1 MRHSEYF
8 VQVALLAQNGDKVA
22 AEKLLR
28 EAEHYA
34 QKSVTNHAA
43 LCAKSWAWYLKNPD
57 NAIRCL
63 LEAEC
68 NNSDVRSLLEIA
80 DTYIELA
87 LHETACKRCIKKA
100 MLAATD
106 EEGTMRIQEFFSKHS
121 QYKKLKTKGEKWKN
135 LFKKL

>member
-1 MRHSEYF
+1 MRFSEYF
-8 VQVALLAQNGDKVA
+8 VQVALLAEKGDVVE
-22 AEKLLR
+22 AERLLR
-28 EAEHYA
+28 EAERYS

-80 DTYIELA
+80 ETYIELA

-121 QYKKLKTKGEKWKN
+121 QYKPIAMESTN
-135 LFKKL
+135 A

>member
-1 MRHSEYF
+1 MRFSEYF
-8 VQVALLAQNGDKVA
+8 VQVALLAEKGDVIE
-22 AEKLLR
+22 AERLLR
-28 EAEHYA
+28 EAERYS

-43 LCAKSWAWYLKNPD
+43 LCAKAWAWYLKNPD

-106 EEGTMRIQEFFSKHS
+106 EEDSMRLQEFFTKHS
-121 QYKKLKTKGEKWKN
+121 QYKPIAMENTNG
-135 LFKKL
+135 

>member
-1 MRHSEYF
+1 MRYSEYF
-8 VQVALLAQNGDKVA
+8 VQVALLAEKGDVVE
-22 AEKLLR
+22 AERLLR
-28 EAEHYA
+28 EAERYS

-43 LCAKSWAWYLKNPD
+43 LCAKSWLWFLKNPD

-100 MLAATD
+100 ILAATN
-106 EEGTMRIQEFFSKHS
+106 EEGSMRLQEFFTKHS
-121 QYKKLKTKGEKWKN
+121 QYKPIAMESTN
-135 LFKKL
+135 V

>member
-1 MRHSEYF
+1 MRYSEYF
-8 VQVALLAQNGDKVA
+8 VQVALLAEKGDVVE
-22 AEKLLR
+22 AERLLR
-28 EAEHYA
+28 EAERYS

-80 DTYIELA
+80 ETYIELA

-100 MLAATD
+100 ILAATD
-106 EEGTMRIQEFFSKHS
+106 EEDSMRLQEFFSKHS
-121 QYKKLKTKGEKWKN
+121 QYKPIAMESTN
-135 LFKKL
+135 A

>member
-1 MRHSEYF
+1 MRFSEYF
-8 VQVALLAQNGDKVA
+8 VQVALLAEKGDVVE
-22 AEKLLR
+22 AERLLR
-28 EAEHYA
+28 EAERYS

-43 LCAKSWAWYLKNPD
+43 LCAKAWAWYLKNPD

-87 LHETACKRCIKKA
+87 LYETACKRCIKNA

-106 EEGTMRIQEFFSKHS
+106 EEGTMRIQEFFCKHS
-121 QYKKLKTKGEKWKN
+121 QYKQIAEEN
-135 LFKKL
+135 ANA

>member
-1 MRHSEYF
+1 MRFSEYF
-8 VQVALLAQNGDKVA
+8 VQVALLAEKGDVVE
-22 AEKLLR
+22 AERLLR
-28 EAEHYA
+28 EAERYS

-43 LCAKSWAWYLKNPD
+43 LCAKSWLWFLKNPD
-57 NAIRCL
+57 NAVRCL

-100 MLAATD
+100 ILAATD
-106 EEGTMRIQEFFSKHS
+106 EEDSMRLQEFFSKHS
-121 QYKKLKTKGEKWKN
+121 QYKQIEN
-135 LFKKL
+135 ER

>member
-1 MRHSEYF
+1 MRYSEYF
-8 VQVALLAQNGDKVA
+8 VQVALLAEKGDVVE
-22 AEKLLR
+22 AERLLR
-28 EAEHYA
+28 EAERYS

-57 NAIRCL
+57 NAVRCL

-106 EEGTMRIQEFFSKHS
+106 EEDSMRLQEFFTKHS
-121 QYKKLKTKGEKWKN
+121 QYKPIAMENTNG
-135 LFKKL
+135 